1 MQLSFFDSC
10 FLFGRPDTVAIK
22 PVQGMASA
30 GDEPPA
36 VGEYAQKNK
45 GILPLFF
52 PALFFYV
59 YNGIDAGVRFLQVFE
74 AFNCFVSFSAFVRFF
89 YYIFAEA
96 VRKYAV
102 NGDIICFFISAEWML
117 LK

>member
-1 MQLSFFDSC
+1 
-10 FLFGRPDTVAIK
+10 
-22 PVQGMASA
+22 MASA

>member
-1 MQLSFFDSC
+1 M
-10 FLFGRPDTVAIK
+10 FGRPDTVAIK
-22 PVQGMASA
+22 PVQGMAGA

-74 AFNCFVSFSAFVRFF
+74 AFNCFVTVCPLVLFT
-89 YYIFAEA
+89 
-96 VRKYAV
+96 
-102 NGDIICFFISAEWML
+102 
-117 LK
+117 

>member
-36 VGEYAQKNK
+36 VGEYAQKAS
-45 GILPLFF
+45 IVCLPF
-52 PALFFYV
+52 PRALFYV
-59 YNGIDAGVRFLQVFE
+59 HGGIDAGVCFLQVFE
-74 AFNCFVSFSAFVRFF
+74 AFNCFVTVCPLVLFT
-89 YYIFAEA
+89 
-96 VRKYAV
+96 
-102 NGDIICFFISAEWML
+102 
-117 LK
+117 